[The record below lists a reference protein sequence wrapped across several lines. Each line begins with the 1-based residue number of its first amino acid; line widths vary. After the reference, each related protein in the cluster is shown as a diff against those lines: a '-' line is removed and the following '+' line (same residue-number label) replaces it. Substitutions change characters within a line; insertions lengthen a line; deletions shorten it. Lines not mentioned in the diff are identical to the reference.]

1 MKLPL
6 TIFSITVTAVTIAA
20 IELGTIASEDVLEP
34 SVQNEVD
41 HALSRSSVFDEA
53 ATTNAFGGASSTN
66 AVVFADI
73 PVTWTNGLSVTE
85 KAIRLISL
93 QNAEGRWMDGTND
106 VTRSVR
112 SILQKL

>member
-41 HALSRSSVFDEA
+41 HALSSAFDEA
-53 ATTNAFGGASSTN
+53 ATTNAFDGASSTN

>member
-1 MKLPL
+1 MFKYLFLSLSIAIQPL
-6 TIFSITVTAVTIAA
+6 VDD
-20 IELGTIASEDVLEP
+20 EVLEP

-41 HALSRSSVFDEA
+41 RALSRSSAFDEA
-53 ATTNAFGGASSTN
+53 ATTNAFDGASSTN